1 MKATRG
7 WVCILS
13 LLMAF
18 ALFGCAPSGT
28 DGLPPQTAEERTLCL
43 AVGDTYDFSQMGL
56 LLAQAEGECIQA
68 RGNIIEA
75 VGEGTASVVATGAD
89 GAVGYAVRV
98 FPTARELGGRFL
110 LDRGMF
116 FGKKAI
122 VFGDSITDG
131 YMGDETNYDETY
143 FALLCDALG
152 ISGEPGDL
160 VNCNFACGGTTI
172 TYGRRLQFGISGAER
187 VTVSQP
193 FYDTGRLRD
202 PASNIPD
209 ADLCVI
215 FYGTNDFDENIPA
228 RAEGDASLTDVP
240 TRMEDARTIKGAAY
254 YMIEQLHMRNPQL
267 KILLLPPLYRRKA
280 GSLDYAHGG
289 KDVVN
294 TVTGE
299 YLSEYGA
306 ALREAAQECG
316 AKFIDWYP
324 VFDFENFGVSSQYTS
339 DGLHPN
345 REGHRLMF
353 EFLLAHAEQRN
364 DRACK

>member
-98 FPTARELGGRFL
+98 FPTARELGGRFS

-160 VNCNFACGGTTI
+160 VNCNFACGG
-172 TYGRRLQFGISGAER
+172 A
-187 VTVSQP
+187 
-193 FYDTGRLRD
+193 
-202 PASNIPD
+202 AS
-209 ADLCVI
+209 
-215 FYGTNDFDENIPA
+215 
-228 RAEGDASLTDVP
+228 
-240 TRMEDARTIKGAAY
+240 
-254 YMIEQLHMRNPQL
+254 
-267 KILLLPPLYRRKA
+267 
-280 GSLDYAHGG
+280 
-289 KDVVN
+289 
-294 TVTGE
+294 
-299 YLSEYGA
+299 
-306 ALREAAQECG
+306 
-316 AKFIDWYP
+316 
-324 VFDFENFGVSSQYTS
+324 
-339 DGLHPN
+339 
-345 REGHRLMF
+345 
-353 EFLLAHAEQRN
+353 
-364 DRACK
+364 